1 MVPHEICFSAYFSIS
16 MNRDQPGILVS
27 DLGWRCVLVVPFTQR
42 EDIFMRVLC
51 RSPED
56 MVQGYHWAMLPVNM
70 AGNAGESTD
79 SGLYPAFI
87 GCE

>member
-1 MVPHEICFSAYFSIS
+1 
-16 MNRDQPGILVS
+16 
-27 DLGWRCVLVVPFTQR
+27 
-42 EDIFMRVLC
+42 MRVLC

-79 SGLYPAFI
+79 SGLYSAFI